1 MARESWG
8 MRARRQVAHATIYSL
23 LVAVTAI
30 MLFPVAWMFTV
41 SVRPNVEV
49 KTQLVDMVTLAK
61 PQQPGRPP
69 AQAAEHGKTAV
80 PPTTSKK

>member
-8 MRARRQVAHATIYSL
+8 MRTRRQVAHAAIYSL

-41 SVRPNVEV
+41 SVRP
-49 KTQLVDMVTLAK
+49 
-61 PQQPGRPP
+61 
-69 AQAAEHGKTAV
+69 
-80 PPTTSKK
+80 TSRS